1 MNELQIE
8 EEIVDGVVVIKLSGL
23 VDSAN
28 SHLLES
34 RLGELVEDG
43 HVKLVFDLSDID
55 YISSAGWG
63 IFVSEMRGI
72 REKEGD
78 LKLSGMAP
86 DVRDVFEL
94 LEFDSL
100 LTPYN
105 DVSEAILDFDA
116 QKSNDIAE

>member
-8 EEIVDGVVVIKLSGL
+8 EEIIKGVVVIKLSGL

-28 SHLLES
+28 SHLLEN
-34 RLGELVEDG
+34 RLSELIEDG

-63 IFVSEMRGI
+63 IFVSEMKGI
-72 REKEGD
+72 REKNGD

-100 LTPYN
+100 LMPYN
-105 DVSEAILDFDA
+105 DVSEAIIDFDG
-116 QKSNDIAE
+116 QKSNDLVE

>member
-8 EEIVDGVVVIKLSGL
+8 EEIIKGVVVIKLSGL

-28 SHLLES
+28 SHLLEN
-34 RLGELVEDG
+34 RLSELIEDG

-63 IFVSEMRGI
+63 IFVSEMKGI
-72 REKEGD
+72 REKNGD

-100 LTPYN
+100 LMPYD
-105 DVSEAILDFDA
+105 DVSEAIIDFDG
-116 QKSNDIAE
+116 QKSNDLVE

>member
-1 MNELQIE
+1 MNELHIE
-8 EEIVDGVVVIKLSGL
+8 EEIIKGIVVIKLSGL

-28 SHLLES
+28 SHLLEE
-34 RLGELVEDG
+34 RLSELIEEG
-43 HVKLVFDLSDID
+43 YVKLVFDLSDID

-63 IFVSEMRGI
+63 IFVSEMKGI
-72 REKEGD
+72 RARNGD

-100 LTPYN
+100 LTPY
-105 DVSEAILDFDA
+105 DSVSEAITDFDV
-116 QKSNDIAE
+116 QKSNDLVE

>member
-8 EEIVDGVVVIKLSGL
+8 EEIIKGVVVIKLTGL

-28 SHLLES
+28 SHLLEN
-34 RLGELVEDG
+34 RLGELIDQG
-43 HVKLVFDLSDID
+43 HVRLVFDLSDID

-63 IFVSEMRGI
+63 IFVSEMKGI
-72 REKEGD
+72 REKDGD

-105 DVSEAILDFDA
+105 DVSEAIIDFD
-116 QKSNDIAE
+116 QEKSNDYVE

>member
-8 EEIVDGVVVIKLSGL
+8 EEIIKGVVVIKLSGL

-28 SHLLES
+28 SHLLEE
-34 RLGELVEDG
+34 RLGELIEDG
-43 HVKLVFDLSDID
+43 HFRLVFDLSDID

-63 IFVSEMRGI
+63 IFVSEMKGI
-72 REKEGD
+72 REKDGD
-78 LKLSGMAP
+78 IKLSGMAP

-105 DVSEAILDFDA
+105 DVSEAITDFDE
-116 QKSNDIAE
+116 QKSNDLVE

>member
-8 EEIVDGVVVIKLSGL
+8 EEVIKGVVVIKLSGL

-28 SHLLES
+28 SHLLEN
-34 RLGELVEDG
+34 RLSELIEDG

-63 IFVSEMRGI
+63 IFVSEMKGI
-72 REKEGD
+72 REREGD
-78 LKLSGMAP
+78 LKLSGMSP

-100 LTPYN
+100 LTPYD
-105 DVSEAILDFDA
+105 DVS
-116 QKSNDIAE
+116 

>member
-8 EEIVDGVVVIKLSGL
+8 EEVIKGVVVIKLSGL

-28 SHLLES
+28 SHLLEN
-34 RLGELVEDG
+34 RLSELIEDG

-63 IFVSEMRGI
+63 IFVSEMKGI
-72 REKEGD
+72 REREGD
-78 LKLSGMAP
+78 LKLSGMSP

-100 LTPYN
+100 LTPYD
-105 DVSEAILDFDA
+105 DVSEAIVDFDTK
-116 QKSNDIAE
+116 KSSDFVE

>member
-8 EEIVDGVVVIKLSGL
+8 EEIIRGVVVIKLSGL

-28 SHLLES
+28 SHLLEN
-34 RLGELVEDG
+34 RLGELIDQG
-43 HVKLVFDLSDID
+43 HVRLVFDLSDID

-63 IFVSEMRGI
+63 IFVSEMKGI
-72 REKEGD
+72 REKDGD

-105 DVSEAILDFDA
+105 DVSEAIIDFDEE
-116 QKSNDIAE
+116 KSNDYVE

>member
-8 EEIVDGVVVIKLSGL
+8 EEIIKGVVVIKLSGL

-28 SHLLES
+28 SHLLEKKLS
-34 RLGELVEDG
+34 ELIDQG

-63 IFVSEMRGI
+63 IFVSEMKGI
-72 REKEGD
+72 REKDGD

-100 LTPYN
+100 LTPYD
-105 DVSEAILDFDA
+105 DVSEAIIDFDVE
-116 QKSNDIAE
+116 KSNDYVE

>member
-8 EEIVDGVVVIKLSGL
+8 EEIIKGVVVIKLSGL

-28 SHLLES
+28 SHLLEN
-34 RLGELVEDG
+34 RLGELIDQG
-43 HVKLVFDLSDID
+43 HVRLVFDLSDID

-63 IFVSEMRGI
+63 IFVSEMKGI
-72 REKEGD
+72 REKDGD

-105 DVSEAILDFDA
+105 DVSEAIIDFDEE
-116 QKSNDIAE
+116 KSNDYVE

>member
-8 EEIVDGVVVIKLSGL
+8 EEIIKGIVVIKLSGL

-28 SHLLES
+28 SHLLEN
-34 RLGELVEDG
+34 RLGELIDQG
-43 HVKLVFDLSDID
+43 HVRLVFDLSDID

-63 IFVSEMRGI
+63 IFVSEMKGI
-72 REKEGD
+72 REKDGD

-105 DVSEAILDFDA
+105 DVSEAIIDFDEE
-116 QKSNDIAE
+116 KSNDYVE